1 MSANNRVGVLSQQ
14 LTAAASGCKVS
25 CLCGAC
31 QVETTCQPKW
41 VANCHCSQCR
51 RALSASY
58 ATLAGFDPDT
68 VKVTK
73 GESNLLS
80 HTTGKEERFSCKT
93 CHSKVYAHLHHLN
106 HKAIYNDMFTT
117 PNHGPDGKIAK
128 GFEAAMHIFYT
139 SGNTNVVDGLPK
151 YTDLPAA
158 FGGSD
163 KQVGEIYHSSAISPA
178 KACKASCLCGA
189 CQVETI
195 GAPKWVVNCHCS
207 QCRRALS
214 ASYATLAGFDPQS
227 VKVTK
232 GESNLMSHTT
242 GKEERFSCKTCGSKV
257 YAHLHHLNH
266 KAIYNDM
273 FTTPNHG
280 PDGKI
285 GAEFKPGMHI
295 FYTSGN
301 TNVVDGLPKFVDLPA
316 AFGGSDKTV
325 AEAYHK

>member
-1 MSANNRVGVLSQQ
+1 MSC
-14 LTAAASGCKVS
+14 TAA

-31 QVETTCQPKW
+31 QVETVGAPKW

-58 ATLAGFDPDT
+58 ATLAGFDPES

-73 GESNLLS
+73 GESDLVS

-93 CHSKVYAHLHHLN
+93 CN
-106 HKAIYNDMFTT
+106 
-117 PNHGPDGKIAK
+117 
-128 GFEAAMHIFYT
+128 
-139 SGNTNVVDGLPK
+139 
-151 YTDLPAA
+151 
-158 FGGSD
+158 
-163 KQVGEIYHSSAISPA
+163 
-178 KACKASCLCGA
+178 
-189 CQVETI
+189 
-195 GAPKWVVNCHCS
+195 
-207 QCRRALS
+207 
-214 ASYATLAGFDPQS
+214 
-227 VKVTK
+227 
-232 GESNLMSHTT
+232 
-242 GKEERFSCKTCGSKV
+242 SKV

-285 GAEFKPGMHI
+285 GKEFAPTMHI

-301 TNVVDGLPKFVDLPA
+301 TNVVDGLPKYVDLPA

-325 AEAYHK
+325 GENHHSSDASGAKDCTAACLCGACQVETVGAPKWVCNCHCSQCRRALSASYATLSGFDPESVKVTKGESDLVSHTTGKEERFSCKKCSSKVYAHLHHLNHKAIYNDMFTTPNHGPDGKIGKEFAPTMHIFYTSGNTNVIDGLPKYVDLPAAFGGSDKTVSEVQT